1 MLTLLSSRLASTL
14 MATPPAG
21 IVLVTCTVNGKVEE
35 VDVIEMVFILELLG
49 KFRANRAGEDR
60 S

>member
-1 MLTLLSSRLASTL
+1 MV
-14 MATPPAG
+14 
-21 IVLVTCTVNGKVEE
+21 IVEGKVEE
-35 VDVIEMVFILELLG
+35 VDVVEMVFILELLG